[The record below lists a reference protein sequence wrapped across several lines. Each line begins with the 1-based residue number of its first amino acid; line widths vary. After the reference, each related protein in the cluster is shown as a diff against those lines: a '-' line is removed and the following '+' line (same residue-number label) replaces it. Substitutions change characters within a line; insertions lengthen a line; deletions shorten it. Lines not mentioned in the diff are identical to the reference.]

1 MQNMITAKAHL
12 GSQRDPEETNK
23 FGGRAA
29 KVHLGSEGDLQQID
43 NSRMRVSKLRVSG
56 FRVSALRVSEIRAQL
71 GTKGDL
77 NMIT

>member
-1 MQNMITAKAHL
+1 MIAARAIL

-29 KVHLGSEGDLQQID
+29 RAHLGSEGDLQQID
-43 NSRMRVSKLRVSG
+43 NSRMRVSKFRVSG
-56 FRVSALRVSEIRAQL
+56 FRVSALRVSEIRVQL
-71 GTKGDL
+71 GTKWDL